1 MIIPFVDHPPFA
13 YFFLHIPLLSGA
25 PSKGEQL
32 QNVEVKFRPNHMI
45 NLVTNKYEYHS
56 SK

>member
-13 YFFLHIPLLSGA
+13 YFFCTFHCFLVP